1 MKVSLF
7 GKIASYLILAGATLF
22 ALFPIY
28 WTFITSLRDRVDIFA
43 EVPMFFGGT
52 LSFDNWISV
61 SGDPVFL
68 TALLTTIMVTFIA
81 TVLSVFA
88 GTLAAYAIARS
99 PKFVGRKSFSSWLI
113 VIRAVPGVVLAV
125 PLYQIVVGAGLYDNP
140 IALAICYAAINL
152 PFSVWLMVGFIQGIP
167 VQIEESARIDGANQ
181 FKIFT
186 QVLLPLLKSGL
197 GATTIFV
204 AMLCWNEFLMPLI
217 LADQSAKTLP
227 VYVAGFVT
235 SRTIDYGGMAAAACL
250 CIVPIALI
258 TIVVQKQLVSGL
270 SLGAVKD

>member
-7 GKIASYLILAGATLF
+7 GRISSYVILSGAALF

-43 EVPMFFGGT
+43 EVPVFFGGN
-52 LSFDNWISV
+52 LSFDNWVSV
-61 SGDPVFL
+61 AGDPVFL
-68 TALLTTIMVTFIA
+68 SALFNTIMVTFIA
-81 TVLSVFA
+81 TVLTVFA

-99 PKFVGRKSFSSWLI
+99 PKFVGRNSFSSWLI

-186 QVLLPLLKSGL
+186 KVLLPLLKSGL

-235 SRTIDYGGMAAAACL
+235 SQTINYGGMAAAACL

>member
-7 GKIASYLILAGATLF
+7 GRITSYFILSVATLF

-28 WTFITSLRDRVDIFA
+28 WTFITSLRDRVDIFV
-43 EVPMFFGGT
+43 EVPVFFGGN
-52 LSFDNWISV
+52 LSFDNWV
-61 SGDPVFL
+61 AVAGDPVFL
-68 TALLTTIMVTFIA
+68 SALLTTIMVTVIA
-81 TVLSVFA
+81 TVLTVFA

-125 PLYQIVVGAGLYDNP
+125 PLYQIVVSAGLYDNP

-181 FKIFT
+181 FQIFT
-186 QVLLPLLKSGL
+186 KVLLPLLKSGL

-235 SRTIDYGGMAAAACL
+235 NQTINYGGMAAAACL

-258 TIVVQKQLVSGL
+258 TLVVQKQLVSGL

>member
-1 MKVSLF
+1 MKISLF
-7 GKIASYLILAGATLF
+7 GRIASYLILSVATLF

-28 WTFITSLRDRVDIFA
+28 WTFITSLRDRVDIFV
-43 EVPMFFGGT
+43 EVPVFFGGN
-52 LSFDNWISV
+52 LSFDNWVSV
-61 SGDPVFL
+61 GGDPVFL
-68 TALLTTIMVTFIA
+68 SALLTTIMVTVIA
-81 TVLSVFA
+81 TVLTVFA

-99 PKFVGRKSFSSWLI
+99 PKFVGRTSFSSWLI

-125 PLYQIVVGAGLYDNP
+125 PLYQIVVAAGLYDNP

-186 QVLLPLLKSGL
+186 KVLLPLLKSGL
-197 GATTIFV
+197 GATTIFI

-235 SRTIDYGGMAAAACL
+235 SQTINYGGMAAAACL
-250 CIVPIALI
+250 CIVPIAII

>member
-7 GKIASYLILAGATLF
+7 GRIVSYLILSVAALL

-43 EVPMFFGGT
+43 EIPVFLGGN
-52 LSFDNWISV
+52 LSFDNWVSV
-61 SGDPVFL
+61 AGDPVFL
-68 TALLTTIMVTFIA
+68 SAFLTTIMVTVIA
-81 TVLSVFA
+81 TILTVFA

-99 PKFVGRKSFSSWLI
+99 PKFVGRKSFSYWLI

-125 PLYQIVVGAGLYDNP
+125 PLYQIVISAGLYDNP

-186 QVLLPLLKSGL
+186 KVLLPLLKSGL

-235 SRTIDYGGMAAAACL
+235 SQTINYGGMAAAACL

>member
-7 GKIASYLILAGATLF
+7 GRISSYVILSGAALF

-43 EVPMFFGGT
+43 EVPVFFGGN
-52 LSFDNWISV
+52 LSFDNWVSV
-61 SGDPVFL
+61 AGDPVFL
-68 TALLTTIMVTFIA
+68 SALFNTIMVTFIA
-81 TVLSVFA
+81 TVLTVFA

-167 VQIEESARIDGANQ
+167 VQLEESARIDGANQ
-181 FKIFT
+181 FEIFT
-186 QVLLPLLKSGL
+186 KVLLPLLKSGL

-204 AMLCWNEFLMPLI
+204 AMLSWNEFLMPLI

-235 SRTIDYGGMAAAACL
+235 SQTINYGGMAAAACL
-250 CIVPIALI
+250 CIVPIAI
-258 TIVVQKQLVSGL
+258 IAIVVQKQLVSGL
-270 SLGAVKD
+270 SLGAVKE

>member
-43 EVPMFFGGT
+43 EVPVFFGGN
-52 LSFDNWISV
+52 LSFDNWVSV
-61 SGDPVFL
+61 AGDPVFL
-68 TALLTTIMVTFIA
+68 SALVTTVMVTVVA
-81 TVLSVFA
+81 TFLTVFA

-99 PKFVGRKSFSSWLI
+99 PKFVGRTSFSSWLI

-125 PLYQIVVGAGLYDNP
+125 PLYQIVVGVGLYDNP

-186 QVLLPLLKSGL
+186 KVLLPLLKSGL

-235 SRTIDYGGMAAAACL
+235 SQTINYGGMAAAACL
-250 CIVPIALI
+250 CIVPIAII
-258 TIVVQKQLVSGL
+258 TIVVQRQLVSGL

>member
-81 TVLSVFA
+81 TVISVFA

-152 PFSVWLMVGFIQGIP
+152 PFFVWLMVGFIQGIP

-250 CIVPIALI
+250 CIVPIAII